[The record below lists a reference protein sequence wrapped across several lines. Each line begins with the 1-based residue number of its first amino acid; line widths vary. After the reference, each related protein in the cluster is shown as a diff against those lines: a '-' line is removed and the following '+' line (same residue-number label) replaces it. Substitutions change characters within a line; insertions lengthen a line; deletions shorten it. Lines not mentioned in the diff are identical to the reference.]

1 MPVSSFK
8 FSRGKEFASKYYISV
23 CNNLNLNKVARLA
36 CRPPVSMGI
45 QYRQGASNGV
55 QGKAN
60 QKDIGAL
67 RVSKLKHSE

>member
-8 FSRGKEFASKYYISV
+8 FSRGKEFASTSV

-45 QYRQGASNGV
+45 QYRQGASNGI

>member
-1 MPVSSFK
+1 MSSFK
-8 FSRGKEFASKYYISV
+8 FSRGKELATSV
-23 CNNLNLNKVARLA
+23 CNNLNLNLNKVARLA

-67 RVSKLKHSE
+67 RVSKLKHFE

>member
-1 MPVSSFK
+1 MSSFK
-8 FSRGKEFASKYYISV
+8 FNSRGKEFATSV
-23 CNNLNLNKVARLA
+23 CNNLNLNLNKVARLA

>member
-8 FSRGKEFASKYYISV
+8 FSRGKKFATSS
-23 CNNLNLNKVARLA
+23 NNLNLNKVARLA

-67 RVSKLKHSE
+67 RVFKLKHSE